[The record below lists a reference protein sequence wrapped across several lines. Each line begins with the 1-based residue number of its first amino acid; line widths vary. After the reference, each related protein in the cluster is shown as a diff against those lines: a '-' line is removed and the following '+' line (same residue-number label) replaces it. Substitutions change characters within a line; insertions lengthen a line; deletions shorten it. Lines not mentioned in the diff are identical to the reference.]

1 MMYEIRLK
9 SSFKIKMDMKE
20 AEEYVQLQKAL
31 AGRVRRMRPQEE
43 MLDEEAL
50 EKLKL
55 QICGMIKWK

>member
-1 MMYEIRLK
+1 
-9 SSFKIKMDMKE
+9 MDMKE

-55 QICGMIKWK
+55 QICGMIKWKWFLLLPFQIQK

>member
-1 MMYEIRLK
+1 
-9 SSFKIKMDMKE
+9 MDMKE